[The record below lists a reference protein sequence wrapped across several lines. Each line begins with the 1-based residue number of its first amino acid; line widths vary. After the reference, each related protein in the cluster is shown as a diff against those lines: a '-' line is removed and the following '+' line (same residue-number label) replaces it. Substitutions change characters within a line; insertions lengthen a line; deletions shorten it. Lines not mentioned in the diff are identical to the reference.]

1 MAENVHFSESF
12 CTLLIQSISKD
23 DLMEKKRCSWCNVKN
38 PLYVQYHDEEWGVP
52 LHDDGRLFELLVLES
67 FQAGLSWECILNKR
81 ADFRIA
87 FDNFAAAK
95 VAGYDEAK
103 IQSLLANTS
112 IVRNRQKIEAAIA
125 NAGVFMAIQQEVGS
139 FDRYIWQW
147 TAGQAIFERGLASSV
162 LSDTVAK
169 DLKRRG
175 MKFVGTK
182 IIYSFLQA
190 IGVVYSHE
198 EGCFLGR

>member
-1 MAENVHFSESF
+1 
-12 CTLLIQSISKD
+12 
-23 DLMEKKRCSWCNVKN
+23 MEKKRCSWCNVKN

-67 FQAGLSWECILNKR
+67 FQAGLYWECILNKR

>member
-1 MAENVHFSESF
+1 
-12 CTLLIQSISKD
+12 
-23 DLMEKKRCSWCNVKN
+23 MERQRCSWCNINN
-38 PLYVQYHDEEWGVP
+38 PLYVQYHDEEWGAP

-81 ADFRIA
+81 ADFRA
-87 FDNFAAAK
+87 VFDGFAVAE

-103 IQSLLANTS
+103 IQSLLANTG
-112 IVRNRQKIEAAIA
+112 IIRNRRKIEAAIA
-125 NAGVFMAIQQEVGS
+125 NADVFMAIQQEFGS
-139 FDRYIWQW
+139 FDQYIWQW
-147 TAGQAIFERGLASSV
+147 TSFNTVYERGLASSP
-162 LSDTVAK
+162 LSDKIAK

-190 IGVVYSHE
+190 IGVIYSHE
-198 EGCFLGR
+198 EGCFLAK